1 MWLHGWW
8 VSPDTDNNDY
18 RYAALRG
25 AQSATKLH
33 PRAGGVVPQDAPQSA
48 LMPSILDKAFK
59 GEL

>member
-33 PRAGGVVPQDAPQSA
+33 PRAGGVVPQGCSAIRVDAIHS
-48 LMPSILDKAFK
+48 
-59 GEL
+59 